1 MVDPSLAALS
11 KVLKLGM
18 ATGDVPSVVRA
29 ALGILDRTGFAPG
42 MHLKIDDPRKALAD
56 LLGVPVEMLSMME
69 AEQAE
74 LVAPIPERWLAL
86 PAAPIPAPTLALP
99 AACSVSNERQ
109 AGVCLVTPLDPD
121 TCSTSF
127 LLGDCISPGEPA
139 AATID
144 PEHEPIDSEPGPD
157 PADLDEEEF
166 DL

>member
-29 ALGILDRTGFAPG
+29 ALGILDRTGYAPG

-74 LVAPIPERWLAL
+74 LVAPIPERWIAL
-86 PAAPIPAPTLALP
+86 PASPTLALP
-99 AACSVSNERQ
+99 AACVSNERQ
-109 AGVCLVTPLDPD
+109 AETCLVTPLDPD

-127 LLGDCISPGEPA
+127 VPDDCLSPGEPA

-144 PEHEPIDSEPGPD
+144 PEHEPMPGPD
-157 PADLDEEEF
+157 PADLDERMEEF

>member
-18 ATGDVPSVVRA
+18 ESGDVPSVVRA
-29 ALGILDRTGFAPG
+29 ALGILDRTGYAPG

-69 AEQAE
+69 DEQAE
-74 LVAPIPERWLAL
+74 LVAPKPAPCLAL
-86 PAAPIPAPTLALP
+86 PAAPISAAPLALP

-109 AGVCLVTPLDPD
+109 AEACLVSPLDPD

-127 LLGDCISPGEPA
+127 PLGDSLSDGETAAPA
-139 AATID
+139 APIAPA
-144 PEHEPIDSEPGPD
+144 PE
-157 PADLDEEEF
+157 PADLEEERIEEF

>member
-69 AEQAE
+69 SARQ
-74 LVAPIPERWLAL
+74 LAF
-86 PAAPIPAPTLALP
+86 
-99 AACSVSNERQ
+99 R
-109 AGVCLVTPLDPD
+109 
-121 TCSTSF
+121 
-127 LLGDCISPGEPA
+127 GDVQFPFRS
-139 AATID
+139 D
-144 PEHEPIDSEPGPD
+144 
-157 PADLDEEEF
+157 
-166 DL
+166 